1 MTKSKPVSVNGDT
14 RSFAISDE
22 IKRYSMIDLGF
33 KETNNKNF
41 VYDHP
46 LYNESPY
53 NATMKLKIT
62 INAAMDKLSM
72 VITDKS
78 GLQKVNIFK
87 DESLK
92 PARELLEYMLRDLM
106 EKQVIEEV

>member
-1 MTKSKPVSVNGDT
+1 MTKSKPVSINGDT
-14 RSFAISDE
+14 RKFAISDE

-41 VYDHP
+41 LYDHP

-53 NATMKLKIT
+53 NATMKFKVT
-62 INAAMDKLSM
+62 VNAEMNHLTM
-72 VITDKS
+72 VITDKT

-87 DESLK
+87 NENLK